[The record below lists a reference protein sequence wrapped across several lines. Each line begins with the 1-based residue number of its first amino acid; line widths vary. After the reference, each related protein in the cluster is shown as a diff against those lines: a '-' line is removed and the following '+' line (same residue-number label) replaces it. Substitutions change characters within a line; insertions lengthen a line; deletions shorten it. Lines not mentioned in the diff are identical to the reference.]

1 MRHKYAGYK
10 LKRPVDS
17 RNALLRNLT
26 TSVIENERIV
36 TTVPKA
42 KAVRPWVE
50 KMITLAKEDT
60 LHSRRQ
66 AAMILR
72 TPASVKK
79 LFDTLGTRFGQRNG
93 GYTRITKLGPRK
105 GDGAEQAM
113 LELVGSELVKR
124 AAERAKRKEAKLEAQ
139 RQGREHEEEGPEE
152 YSSAAACKPSTR
164 RCPIRARRRSPSRR
178 RMRRR
183 SPRRSS
189 RCSRWRFRNRC
200 RDDSRMSPPRSGY
213 W

>member
-1 MRHKYAGYK
+1 MRHRVAGYK

-26 TSVIENERIV
+26 TSVIEHERIV

-124 AAERAKRKEAKLEAQ
+124 AAERAKRKEEKLEAQ
-139 RQGREHEEEGPEE
+139 RQGREHEDEKSEE
-152 YSSAAACKPSTR
+152 
-164 RCPIRARRRSPSRR
+164 
-178 RMRRR
+178 
-183 SPRRSS
+183 
-189 RCSRWRFRNRC
+189 
-200 RDDSRMSPPRSGY
+200 
-213 W
+213 

>member
-1 MRHKYAGYK
+1 MRHKVAGFK

-17 RNALLRNLT
+17 RNSLLRNLI

-42 KAVRPWVE
+42 KAVRPLVDR
-50 KMITLAKEDT
+50 MITLAKEDT

-66 AAMILR
+66 AAMVLR

-79 LFDTLGTRFGQRNG
+79 LFDSLGTRFGQRNG
-93 GYTRITKLGPRK
+93 GYTRITRLGPRK

-124 AAERAKRKEAKLEAQ
+124 AADRAKRKEERLKAQ
-139 RQGREHEEEGPEE
+139 REGRDQGEENKE
-152 YSSAAACKPSTR
+152 
-164 RCPIRARRRSPSRR
+164 
-178 RMRRR
+178 
-183 SPRRSS
+183 
-189 RCSRWRFRNRC
+189 
-200 RDDSRMSPPRSGY
+200 
-213 W
+213 

>member
-17 RNALLRNLT
+17 RNSLLRNLT
-26 TSVIENERIV
+26 TSVIEQERII

-66 AAMILR
+66 AAAILR
-72 TPASVKK
+72 TPAAVKK

-93 GYTRITKLGPRK
+93 GYTRITHLGPRK

-124 AAERAKRKEAKLEAQ
+124 AADRAKRKEDRLKAQ
-139 RQGREHEEEGPEE
+139 REGREHEEEADEGTKE
-152 YSSAAACKPSTR
+152 
-164 RCPIRARRRSPSRR
+164 
-178 RMRRR
+178 
-183 SPRRSS
+183 
-189 RCSRWRFRNRC
+189 
-200 RDDSRMSPPRSGY
+200 
-213 W
+213 